1 MKSKTI
7 IRVILVIILGLGSVL
22 AGRSLYYVDYR
33 YRQSN
38 IEQDKPNI
46 EDADIFKKVEES
58 LPTVADKNPNNND
71 LSVKYDEAKNT
82 ASKTIGWI
90 YVSGTNVDYPIMHGD
105 NTYYLNRTWDDK
117 ASAGGAIFLDQ
128 NCNGFSPVSMI
139 HGHNMANGS
148 MFASIQVFYNN
159 GVLTDDD
166 VIYIYDGT
174 KERKYKIFSTF
185 RTSPDIQIKLSLT
198 NEDDI
203 KAYAQQMKD
212 KSHCK
217 TDYQVNGNP
226 LVVLNTC
233 CSDGTGEHFLVI
245 GQEMTE

>member
-7 IRVILVIILGLGSVL
+7 IKIILAIVVGIGSVL
-22 AGRSLYYVDYR
+22 AGKSMYYVDCR

-38 IEQDKPNI
+38 TEQSKPNV
-46 EDADIFKKVEES
+46 EDQEIFKKVEEV
-58 LPTVADKNPNNND
+58 LPSIEDKNPEKGD
-71 LSVKYDEAKNT
+71 LSAKYNEAKNT
-82 ASKTIGWI
+82 ASKTTGWI
-90 YVSGTNVDYPIMHGD
+90 YIPKTNVDYPVMHGD

-128 NCNGFSPVSMI
+128 NCNGFAPVSMI

-148 MFASIQVFYNN
+148 MFATIQVFYNN
-159 GVLTDDD
+159 GTLTDDD
-166 VIYIYDGT
+166 IIYVYDGT

-198 NEDDI
+198 NGDDL
-203 KAYAQQMKD
+203 KSYAQQMKD
-212 KSHCK
+212 KSHAK
-217 TDYQVNGNP
+217 SDYQVNTNP
-226 LVVLNTC
+226 ILVLNTC

-245 GQEMTE
+245 GQEITE